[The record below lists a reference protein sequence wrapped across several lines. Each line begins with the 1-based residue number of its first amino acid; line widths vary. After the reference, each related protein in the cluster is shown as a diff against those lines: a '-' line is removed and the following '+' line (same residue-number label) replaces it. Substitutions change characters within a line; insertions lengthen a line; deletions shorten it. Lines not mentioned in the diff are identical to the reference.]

1 MLRQLIQQ
9 KLSEIPDIEVST
21 ELPDEMLEENKVYFS
36 YLLQNNISNA
46 DFDNNGI
53 YRVTIIGY
61 IKIKFSMDID
71 SLQVVDNAQ
80 IKIKNKL
87 KELNFKTSF
96 NDVSVIDNIRKIQ
109 VSSYAT
115 YYELNNGLM

>member
-1 MLRQLIQQ
+1 MIRDLIQS
-9 KLSEIPDIEVST
+9 KLSELTDIEVGT
-21 ELPDEMLEENKVYFS
+21 ELPDDMLQENKIYFS
-36 YLLQNNISNA
+36 YLLQHNLIDV
-46 DFDNNGI
+46 DFDNNAT

-61 IKIKFSMDID
+61 IKIKFSLDID
-71 SLQVVDNAQ
+71 DLKVIDKAQ
-80 IKIKNKL
+80 KEINEKL

-115 YYELNNGLM
+115 YNELNKGLI